1 MRRVEFDTKKNRFLK
16 LRCLV
21 PSDSICES
29 RKPYRLDFCITSI
42 NLQAT
47 HKTRTS
53 AYRAVTEEP
62 VPKSGRFSTTRN
74 RPLMNYP
81 YATFYLEA
89 QRARRNLLHV
99 FEAVTDVP
107 VAGPFLLA
115 AKCSPAQPR
124 KKKADS
130 RLNLSELLGIHVNS

>member
-1 MRRVEFDTKKNRFLK
+1 MKSMIPFLIAM
-16 LRCLV
+16 LPLASVAQSQSGAPSGV
-21 PSDSICES
+21 PSMAI
-29 RKPYRLDFCITSI
+29 P
-42 NLQAT
+42 
-47 HKTRTS
+47 KTTE
-53 AYRAVTEEP
+53 VT
-62 VPKSGRFSTTRN
+62 GRR
-74 RPLMNYP
+74 RLMNYP

-99 FEAVTDVP
+99 FGAETDVP

-115 AKCSPAQPR
+115 AKCPSAQAR